1 MLFFSAQTFI
11 TVEYR
16 EISPNGKSADI
27 LSMIE
32 AFVGLLSFILAT
44 CSLYRRF
51 SKPSL
56 KIAFSINLFITP
68 YEKGHA
74 LMFKIVNWR
83 NNVLLNSRITTLIT
97 IEKGT
102 KNEEFNKDYFTL
114 NLEID
119 TVKFFSLTWMLV
131 HKIDESST
139 INGLSV
145 TDLKQRNAEVI
156 VMIETFDETFAQ

>member
-1 MLFFSAQTFI
+1 
-11 TVEYR
+11 
-16 EISPNGKSADI
+16 
-27 LSMIE
+27 
-32 AFVGLLSFILAT
+32 
-44 CSLYRRF
+44 
-51 SKPSL
+51 
-56 KIAFSINLFITP
+56 
-68 YEKGHA
+68 
-74 LMFKIVNWR
+74 MFKIVNWR